1 VFPLTAHRGGWTVRR
16 VTRLGFL
23 ASLGTALFV
32 LESLVPLPLPFMKV
46 GFANIS
52 TLVALILSGPADAL
66 IVVFLRVLA
75 GSLVTGSFLSPS
87 FILAMAAGV
96 VSAAVMGGVGAVAG
110 ETFGPVGVSLAG
122 STAHVSTQLG
132 LVALLYVRSAAVIH
146 IFPVLLITALAG
158 GLVVGFITMRL
169 LPALHAAA
177 DAGAGWII
185 SRKLT
190 PWDVLLGSV
199 LCGCVAAS
207 FVALPSGEGS
217 AVLVDVAGVTVE
229 KLDLHE
235 DRQIE
240 VRGTTGTLR
249 IEVRGGA
256 VRVAEAGCPN
266 RVCVRTG
273 WRRREGEVIVCVPNN
288 TVIRV
293 MGSEHRE
300 VGGITG

>member
-1 VFPLTAHRGGWTVRR
+1 M
-16 VTRLGFL
+16 GFL

-32 LESLVPLPLPFMKV
+32 LESFVPLPLPFMKV

-52 TLVALILSGPADAL
+52 TLVALIVSGPADAL

-75 GSLVTGSFLSPS
+75 GSLVTGSFLGPS

-96 VSAAVMGGVGAVAG
+96 VSAGVMGGVRAVAG
-110 ETFGPVGVSLAG
+110 KAIGPVGVSLAG
-122 STAHVSTQLG
+122 SSAHVSTQLA
-132 LVALLYVRSAAVIH
+132 LVALLYVRNAAVIH
-146 IFPVLLITALAG
+146 ILPVLLITALAG
-158 GLVVGFITMRL
+158 GLVVGLITTRL
-169 LPALHAAA
+169 LPALGASGEAAS
-177 DAGAGWII
+177 GAGGRM
-185 SRKLT
+185 SGKLT
-190 PWDVLLGSV
+190 PWDVVLGSF
-199 LCGCVAAS
+199 LCACVAAS
-207 FVALPSGEGS
+207 FVALPSGQGS
-217 AVLVDVAGVTVE
+217 AVLVEVAGVTVE

-235 DRQIE
+235 NRQID

-249 IEVRGGA
+249 IEVRDGA

-273 WRRREGEVIVCVPNN
+273 WRRREGEVIVCVPNR
-288 TVIRV
+288 TVIRI